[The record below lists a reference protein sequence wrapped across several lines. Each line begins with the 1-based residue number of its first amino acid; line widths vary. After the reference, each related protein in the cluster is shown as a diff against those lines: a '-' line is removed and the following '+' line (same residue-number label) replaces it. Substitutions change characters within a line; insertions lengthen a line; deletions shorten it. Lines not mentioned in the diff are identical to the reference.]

1 MGKFD
6 KLTFQWFDFH
16 IAISKKY
23 SSTGPSMFNVANKA
37 LVASFVTQFNIIS
50 VIYLKWPEG
59 KFTNCRTDRPH
70 THTHTHIYIYSSV
83 LKCWHLVAKV

>member
-37 LVASFVTQFNIIS
+37 LVASFVTQFNII
-50 VIYLKWPEG
+50 
-59 KFTNCRTDRPH
+59 
-70 THTHTHIYIYSSV
+70 
-83 LKCWHLVAKV
+83 